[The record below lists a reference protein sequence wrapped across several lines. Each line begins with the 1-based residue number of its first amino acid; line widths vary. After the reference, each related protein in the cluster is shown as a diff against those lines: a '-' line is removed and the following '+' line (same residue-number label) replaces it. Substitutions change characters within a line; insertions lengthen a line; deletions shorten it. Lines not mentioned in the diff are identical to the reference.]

1 MNLYFKLYF
10 LIPSIKKNRVNDNLR
25 YIDWTEKKAST
36 KTFTIDDLLN
46 LLASGK
52 LFGRKFN
59 ERIYNAIVEELDKQK
74 E

>member
-25 YIDWTEKKAST
+25 YIDCTEKKAST

>member
-10 LIPSIKKNRVNDNLR
+10 LIPFIKKNRVNDNLR
-25 YIDWTEKKAST
+25 YIDCTEKEAST

-59 ERIYNAIVEELDKQK
+59 ERTYNAIVEELDKQK